1 MSKMC
6 PIDGCKAQKGMCGH
20 EKAMVAMGVIMV
32 LMVLGYAGFSF
43 LG

>member
-6 PIDGCKAQKGMCGH
+6 PMDGCKAQKGMCGH
-20 EKAMVAMGVIMV
+20 EKAMVAMAVIIV
-32 LMVLGYAGFSF
+32 LLVGGYVGFSL